1 MPTTPARILVI
12 EDEADIAEV
21 LRLNLTAEGY
31 AVVLAADGPGGLA
44 SARELSPDLV
54 LLDLM
59 LPGLSGLEVCR
70 QLRAD
75 AGTAHMPIVMVTARG
90 RESDVVLGLG
100 LGADD
105 YITKPFRIAELQA
118 RVQAQLRRGSRVQA
132 APDTALQCGTLRLDS
147 LAHQVA
153 IAGMP
158 VELTATEFRLL
169 ETLMGSPGRVFTR
182 ELLIDLAIGSDVLV
196 GERTIDTHV
205 GTLRRK
211 LGDLRDS
218 IRTIWGVGYRFEP
231 PAEPAAVAD

>member
-1 MPTTPARILVI
+1 MHSTPARILVI

-21 LRLNLTAEGY
+21 LRLNLAAEGY
-31 AVVLAADGPGGLA
+31 SVTLAADGPGGLGR
-44 SARELSPDLV
+44 ARELRPDLV

-59 LPGLSGLEVCR
+59 LPGLSGLDVCR

-75 AGTAHMPIVMVTARG
+75 ARSADIPIVMVTARG

-105 YITKPFRIAELQA
+105 YVTKPFRVAELLA
-118 RVQAQLRRGSRVQA
+118 RVQAHLRRRSREKA
-132 APDTALQCGTLRLDS
+132 APELVLQFGALRLDPA
-147 LAHQVA
+147 AHEVS
-153 IAGMP
+153 ITGRTLE
-158 VELTATEFRLL
+158 VTATEFRLL
-169 ETLMGSPGRVFTR
+169 ATLMGSPNRVFSR
-182 ELLIDLAIGSDVLV
+182 ELLIDLAIGADVLV

-211 LGDLRDS
+211 LGALRDC

-231 PAEPAAVAD
+231 PAEPAADS